1 MDTSRQIDY
10 DITYMKMAIC
20 MSELSY
26 AVRSKVGCIIISDDK
41 QIISQ
46 GFNGMPHG
54 MDNCCEYWR
63 PIDKSLCNK
72 CKNTFNKDC
81 NCNNKE
87 LVTKKEVLH
96 AESNAISKCAK
107 WEASTEGATCYVT
120 LSPCI
125 DCSKLLIQAGIKRVV
140 IKDIYRIPD
149 GLKLL
154 IECGITV
161 EMLDIE
167 NKTLKNIDIKFLNDK
182 YNL

>member
-1 MDTSRQIDY
+1 MTEERKLQY
-10 DITYMKMAIC
+10 DQTYMNMAIVL
-20 MSELSY
+20 SGLSY
-26 AVRSKVGCIIISDDK
+26 AERSKVGCIIVSEDN

-72 CKNTFNKDC
+72 CKNTFSKDC
-81 NCNNKE
+81 NCSNKE

-96 AESNAISKCAK
+96 AGSNAISKCAK

-125 DCSKLLIQAGIKRVV
+125 DCSKLLIQAGIRRVV

-154 IECGITV
+154 IECGIIV
-161 EMLDIE
+161 EMLNIE